1 VKDLKI
7 AMDSDYIKKIPI
19 FGTRLVASLYTE
31 MQAHN
36 EGHYGNQSLFK
47 VYDRLS
53 NMTER
58 I

>member
-1 VKDLKI
+1 
-7 AMDSDYIKKIPI
+7 MDSDYIKKIPI